1 MLFTDRS
8 IDRETASN
16 YYGAIILISIFQGLN
31 MLPRVA
37 LAGLLL
43 TVSGCTNIKVDPVAP
58 QYKITQLCIEE
69 NPKVVVGDFV
79 DGLQTLLRKHNI
91 ESRLYAAPVPSSC
104 EYRLTYTAIR
114 SWDFSAYLSDASV
127 RLYKGD
133 QQIGFGQYHLTG
145 EGGFDPSK
153 IASVEEK
160 MAPVIGQLLGQ
171 NK

>member
-1 MLFTDRS
+1 MLFRAV
-8 IDRETASN
+8 TAS
-16 YYGAIILISIFQGLN
+16 
-31 MLPRVA
+31 
-37 LAGLLL
+37 LLL
-43 TVSGCTNIKVDPVAP
+43 ALTGCTNVNVEPVAP
-58 QYKITQLCIEE
+58 QYKISQLCTEE

-91 ESRLYAAPVPSSC
+91 ESRLYAAPIPSSC

-114 SWDFSAYLSDASV
+114 SWDFSPYLSDASV
-127 RLYKGD
+127 RLFKGD

-153 IASVEEK
+153 VAPVEEK
-160 MAPVIGQLLGQ
+160 MGPVINQLLGQ